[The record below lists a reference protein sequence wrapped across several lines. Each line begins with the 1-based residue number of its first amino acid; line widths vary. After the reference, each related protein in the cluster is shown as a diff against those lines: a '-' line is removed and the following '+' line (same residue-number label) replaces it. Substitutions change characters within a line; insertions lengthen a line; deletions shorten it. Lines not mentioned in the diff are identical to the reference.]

1 MFVESKQLKSLHSLT
16 LLYAD
21 TKLSDFFFLPGD
33 DQNKSI
39 NPFVTGAFGAIA
51 GAASV
56 FGNTPLD
63 VIKTRM
69 QVQ

>member
-1 MFVESKQLKSLHSLT
+1 M
-16 LLYAD
+16 
-21 TKLSDFFFLPGD
+21 
-33 DQNKSI
+33 
-39 NPFVTGAFGAIA
+39 VTGTFGAIA

-69 QVQ
+69 QVQYRVASMGTCLDLKGFNLLEIYV